1 MKTTKGCP
9 ISQIYLETGQ
19 WPARFQIKKLR
30 ILFLKS
36 ILDEN
41 AESIVSKFFKLQL
54 QHPTKGDWVSTCKS
68 DLNEMKIELSFQ
80 EIKAMSKE
88 SFTKMIKCKIP
99 EIALKYLLEKRGSK
113 GKEIV
118 YKKLE
123 MAEYLMPY
131 ETRLKIEDKRKLFSL
146 RNRMIDIGNN
156 FGKTEKCSKCKTK
169 EDMEHI
175 FYCEYWSKQENDIP
189 YEKVYNGN
197 LNEQI
202 DILRIFEKKFEKRNE
217 ERLKSKNPSC
227 DPNCCDPLFFV
238 QYRNGYI
245 KPRNI
250 SLATGPELGNYTF
263 PDGRSDSDNNAT
275 QPSWGLG

>member
-1 MKTTKGCP
+1 
-9 ISQIYLETGQ
+9 
-19 WPARFQIKKLR
+19 
-30 ILFLKS
+30 
-36 ILDEN
+36 
-41 AESIVSKFFKLQL
+41 
-54 QHPTKGDWVSTCKS
+54 
-68 DLNEMKIELSFQ
+68 
-80 EIKAMSKE
+80 
-88 SFTKMIKCKIP
+88 
-99 EIALKYLLEKRGSK
+99 
-113 GKEIV
+113 
-118 YKKLE
+118 
-123 MAEYLMPY
+123 
-131 ETRLKIEDKRKLFSL
+131 
-146 RNRMIDIGNN
+146 
-156 FGKTEKCSKCKTK
+156 
-169 EDMEHI
+169 MEHI
-175 FYCEYWSKQENDIP
+175 YYCEYWSKRENDIP